1 MKIFD
6 VNVSNLNI
14 SDELKDEFNL
24 YQDKV
29 NQNFL
34 SVKSQIENKR
44 TESYSFNFDYKFKKV
59 DSLEVISS
67 NKFFVAFLL
76 FVNESYLNLSIF
88 DNKSSTNT
96 KNISELS
103 LLWSSVIG
111 LDFEEFK
118 INIEYLKIVSR
129 KIQEC
134 IKPKKTK
141 KEKMKNEKI
150 DEVVNYLKLFY
161 VDENDDS
168 LKGKKYEKF
177 SIIKSNSDSKIKFNN
192 TNKSSF
198 LPIFYTLDYEFD
210 ADIEKN
216 KEVLN
221 DVKQS
226 NKHLPDFLFQ
236 FIHSYTCS
244 FYFSHVNIDKIYPFY
259 EETIFK
265 EQLKC
270 F

>member
-6 VNVSNLNI
+6 VNISNLNI
-14 SDELKDEFNL
+14 SEELKDEFNF

-34 SVKSQIENKR
+34 SVKLHLENKNK
-44 TESYSFNFDYKFKKV
+44 SNLFKFECKFRKV

-67 NKFFVAFLL
+67 HKFFVAFLL
-76 FVNESYLNLSIF
+76 FINESCLNLSIF

-96 KNISELS
+96 QKISELS
-103 LLWSSVIG
+103 FLWSLVI
-111 LDFEEFK
+111 DFNFEEFK
-118 INIEYLKIVSR
+118 INIEQLKTLSR
-129 KIQEC
+129 KIQKS
-134 IKPKKTK
+134 IKPK